1 MRVFDSQAGPLRRGV
16 AVVLLGQTSDGQEIV
31 REFLALFDA
40 AGRPQVAAFQTTAS
54 FDGRLVEAGEMV
66 PASIRS
72 GVLEPALRL
81 GRILPAAAPPGWV
94 VRSVSAEARD
104 AGLTDVRQVEP
115 PQLAPTIETRSVAP
129 SQPREVLPPAE
140 PGEHLSPDWKPA
152 DEAEYSAGAGASDP
166 PAATPGPSPDDPAW
180 YAFNLNEAVSQRIMR
195 LLKRADIR
203 TAGDLDRYATA
214 RSGDLSGLELSEGQR
229 KSLTA
234 TMGAISRGEDP
245 TQTPSESDGEND
257 GPDAGPD
264 EPPTENQPAGE

>member
-81 GRILPAAAPPGWV
+81 GRILPAATPVGWT

-104 AGLTDVRQVEP
+104 AGLTEIHQVEP
-115 PQLAPTIETRSVAP
+115 LQLAPTIETRDFASV
-129 SQPREVLPPAE
+129 ETLPPVAA
-140 PGEHLSPDWKPA
+140 GERLSPTAQPPIEDVP
-152 DEAEYSAGAGASDP
+152 P

-180 YAFNLNEAVSQRIMR
+180 YAFDLNEAVSQRIMR

-214 RSGDLSGLELSEGQR
+214 RSGDLTGLELSEGQR

-245 TQTPSESDGEND
+245 TQAPSGDGDNDTD

-264 EPPTENQPAGE
+264 EPPTENQPAGV

>member
-81 GRILPAAAPPGWV
+81 GRILPAATPPGWV

-104 AGLTDVRQVEP
+104 DGLKEIHQVEP
-115 PQLAPTIETRSVAP
+115 VQVLATIETRESAPREILPPVAAGERTSP
-129 SQPREVLPPAE
+129 TSQPPIDDAPPPTAT
-140 PGEHLSPDWKPA
+140 PA
-152 DEAEYSAGAGASDP
+152 
-166 PAATPGPSPDDPAW
+166 PGPSPDDPAW
-180 YAFNLNEAVSQRIMR
+180 YAFDLNEAVSQRIMR
-195 LLKRADIR
+195 LLKRAEIR

-214 RSGDLSGLELSEGQR
+214 RNGDLAGLELSEGQR

-245 TQTPSESDGEND
+245 TQAPSESDGDND
-257 GPDAGPD
+257 GPAAGPD